1 MSGLRFLRFTDSR
14 VRDNPRLKPQARSN
28 SSLEFRRPVRLLNLS
43 CKPALKLISMAE
55 KDTDEK
61 PNSSLLV
68 GGAILA
74 VVAIA
79 LIVTLSWYFMHYGK
93 GFWH

>member
-1 MSGLRFLRFTDSR
+1 
-14 VRDNPRLKPQARSN
+14 
-28 SSLEFRRPVRLLNLS
+28 
-43 CKPALKLISMAE
+43 MAE